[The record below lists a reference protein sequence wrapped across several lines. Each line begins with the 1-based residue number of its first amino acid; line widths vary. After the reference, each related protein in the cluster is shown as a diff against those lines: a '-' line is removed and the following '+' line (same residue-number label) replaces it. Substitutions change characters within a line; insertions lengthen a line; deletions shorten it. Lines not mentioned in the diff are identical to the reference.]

1 MTSLS
6 ASEQEKSLFAQNEQP
21 PANLQ
26 QSESLDGMKR
36 IHSFSSSLT
45 SATLPNQQRQPYRS
59 LSSHDLISSSPL
71 SSVHTRNNNN
81 NSNDNDLFVNP
92 FDRRLT
98 DHFLLWEKEYDK
110 RVQQMN
116 EIKCTELNKLKLYYE
131 TKLRECEDNNRQLEV
146 HSGQINHENRRLK
159 IEIEHEKQQNKI
171 EQTAL
176 EQHLKEFKGHLERK
190 IHEIKIVHEHD
201 KQEIKQHHSRI
212 YQDLLDETNQRLKQ
226 MESNYKYQQSTNE
239 TVVEEM
245 EKRLADFHSNVQQLQ
260 QVKQKLEE
268 DKIQLT
274 KKNEQLQLQVQE
286 LTNRQRHIDRNNADQ
301 IQRYDNEIKSTN
313 LRCESTVDL
322 LRKEN
327 EILKS
332 KSSKAIDDLETQ
344 LLKITEQFHE
354 IENSFELKTN
364 EQQLNYH
371 NNIKQCEN
379 DYEKIIL
386 ALKQELKEQN
396 KKYILSIHHNEQIQS
411 ELRQL
416 KHKITID
423 LENQIQEMNDRTRET
438 EQMLMNKLKFEY
450 EQANQR
456 DQEKL
461 REKFNKEI
469 QDIKRKYEQI
479 VEKNEETMK
488 NDFKIID
495 QASVDTKRTHEIE
508 KQQLVNHY
516 EQYIRKLETKCENIS
531 DEYEKRIEQVI
542 SKTHEQVKSMEDEYE
557 ARFANQQAV
566 INDQQKIIQAFK
578 DEENRAKTVFEKQCK
593 ILSDQSLREKNEIK
607 AQFDLCMKNLEKNF
621 STLASKKEQLER
633 KLSILK
639 EHHKNEMLELRLTY
653 EKNIKGLLTND
664 VRLDLENT
672 IFSLKQQVVYLQQ
685 RIAFLQKELEQLT
698 IPTMEV
704 FESFYRNPILREY
717 LNPKQLQVTPWVL
730 DPIGINHPFVFDF
743 EKKFFDKT
751 YAHNIYNWMNKWWWL
766 SIVYSIIYVGFIY
779 YGRSLME
786 KRERFE
792 LRLPLILWNV
802 ALALFSIFGM
812 IRCVPEMIYG
822 IDKRGLQYTIC
833 DNSNIYGVTG
843 FWITIF
849 CISKVPELID
859 TLFIV
864 LRKQKLIFLHWFH
877 HATVLIYAWYSYHDW
892 TASGR
897 WFVFLNYSVHAL
909 MYSYYA
915 FRAMKFQIPKW
926 ISVTVTTF
934 QLSQM
939 VVGCFVN
946 YKAYIYKQNGAACDV
961 AYANIFW
968 SFVMYAV
975 YFGLFLHFFFVSYLS
990 KKPTAK

>member
-6 ASEQEKSLFAQNEQP
+6 VSEQEKSLFAQNEQP

-71 SSVHTRNNNN
+71 SSFHTQNNNN
-81 NSNDNDLFVNP
+81 LNDNDLFVNP

-116 EIKCTELNKLKLYYE
+116 EIKCIELNKLKLYYE
-131 TKLRECEDNNRQLEV
+131 TKLRECEDSNRQLEV
-146 HSGQINHENRRLK
+146 HSGQINQENKRLK
-159 IEIEHEKQQNKI
+159 IEIEHEKQHNKI
-171 EQTAL
+171 EQTTL
-176 EQHLKEFKGHLERK
+176 EQHLKEFKSHLERK

-201 KQEIKQHHSRI
+201 KQDIKQQHSRI

-226 MESNYKYQQSTNE
+226 MENNYKYQQSTNE

-245 EKRLADFHSNVQQLQ
+245 GKRL
-260 QVKQKLEE
+260 
-268 DKIQLT
+268 
-274 KKNEQLQLQVQE
+274 VQE
-286 LTNRQRHIDRNNADQ
+286 LTNRQRHIDRNNADK
-301 IQRYDNEIKSTN
+301 IQRYDNEIKSIN

-327 EILKS
+327 DILKS
-332 KSSKAIDDLETQ
+332 KSRKTIDDLETK

-354 IENSFELKTN
+354 IEKAFELKTN
-364 EQQLNYH
+364 EQQLSYH
-371 NNIKQCEN
+371 NKMKQCEN

-396 KKYILSIHHNEQIQS
+396 KKYILSIHHNEQIQN

-423 LENQIQEMNDRTRET
+423 LENQIQEMNDRTHET

-450 EQANQR
+450 EQANHR

-479 VEKNEETMK
+479 VEKNEETVN
-488 NDFKIID
+488 NDLKKLD

-516 EQYIRKLETKCENIS
+516 EQYIRKLETNCENTNN
-531 DEYEKRIEQVI
+531 EYEKRIEKVI
-542 SKTHEQVKSMEDEYE
+542 SKAHEQVKSMEDEYE
-557 ARFANQQAV
+557 ARFANQQAI
-566 INDQQKIIQAFK
+566 INDQQKTIQSFK

-593 ILSDQSLREKNEIK
+593 ILNEQSLREKNEIK

-633 KLSILK
+633 KLSYLK
-639 EHHKNEMLELRLTY
+639 EHHKNEMMEFRLTY

-685 RIAFLQKELEQLT
+685 RIAFLQKELEQLA

-717 LNPKQLQVTPWVL
+717 LDPKQLQVTPWVL
-730 DPIGINHPFVFDF
+730 DPIGIHHPFVFDF

-802 ALALFSIFGM
+802 ALASFSIFGM

-877 HATVLIYAWYSYHDW
+877 HATVLVYAWYSYHDW

-946 YKAYIYKQNGAACDV
+946 YKAYVYKQNGAACDV

-990 KKPTAK
+990 KKPTAKVSFENERKKNK